1 MAAKEMFDYLAA
13 ATADYTLATLSV
25 TPQQVMVE
33 AGTKNQVV
41 HTTDDNS
48 EEYISFSNDSIF
60 YLTMQWEILDESDSG
75 IIFDFFHDTAKG
87 NGITR
92 TFYWEH
98 PTDGH
103 TYVIRFAE
111 ALPRSISH
119 PELYGIQQIKFR
131 IIGKYDP

>member
-1 MAAKEMFDYLAA
+1 MAAKEMFDYLDA

-25 TPQQVMVE
+25 TPQQVLTE
-33 AGTKNQVV
+33 TGTKNQVV
-41 HTTDDNS
+41 HIADDNS

-60 YLTMQWEILDESDSG
+60 HVSLQWEILNESDAG
-75 IIFDFFHDTAKG
+75 TIFDFFHDSTKG

-103 TYVIRFAE
+103 TYVVRFAE
-111 ALPRSISH
+111 VLPRSISH
-119 PELYGIQQIKFR
+119 PEIYGIQQIRLKVV
-131 IIGKYDP
+131 GKYDP

>member
-1 MAAKEMFDYLAA
+1 MFDYLDA

-25 TPQQVMVE
+25 TPQQVLVE
-33 AGTKNQVV
+33 TGSKNQVV
-41 HTTDDNS
+41 HQADDNS

-60 YLTMQWEILDESDSG
+60 YVSLQWEILTESDAG
-75 IIFDFFHDTAKG
+75 IIFDFFHDSAKG

-103 TYVIRFAE
+103 TYVVRFAD
-111 ALPRSISH
+111 ALPRTISY
-119 PELYGIQQIKFR
+119 PELYGIQQIRFK
-131 IIGKYDP
+131 ILGKYSP

>member
-1 MAAKEMFDYLAA
+1 MAAKEMFDYLDAQ
-13 ATADYTLATLSV
+13 TADYTTTTLSI
-25 TPQQVMVE
+25 TPQNVMVE

-41 HTTDDNS
+41 HTADDNS

-60 YLTMQWEILDESDSG
+60 YVTLQWEILDEADAG
-75 IIFDFFHDTAKG
+75 TIFDFFHDSTKG

-103 TYVIRFAE
+103 KYVVRFAE

-119 PELYGIQQIKFR
+119 PEIYGIQQIKLR
-131 IIGKYDP
+131 VTGKYDP